1 MDLAKG
7 AVGVGMWSCWGEEL
21 VESGAGFLS
30 PQKLAAGDRSVGG
43 CHHVRIWTYWIPAL
57 LPSPSCNW
65 ATRLWPHSRIWKELL
80 GLAGSL
86 GRVKGA
92 GGAWDP
98 TCSLRSLELM
108 LWILC
113 GQCPSLNLSGSA
125 AVWRGPQEVASKP
138 WQAEEET
145 QAEGL
150 VGQVSPPR
158 PRGGKWA

>member
-21 VESGAGFLS
+21 VESGVGFLS

-65 ATRLWPHSRIWKELL
+65 ATRLWPHSRVWKELL

-108 LWILC
+108 LCDLVW
-113 GQCPSLNLSGSA
+113 PVSLSEPEWVSSCLEGPSGSGLKA
-125 AVWRGPQEVASKP
+125 LAGRRGNPS
-138 WQAEEET
+138 
-145 QAEGL
+145 
-150 VGQVSPPR
+150 
-158 PRGGKWA
+158 